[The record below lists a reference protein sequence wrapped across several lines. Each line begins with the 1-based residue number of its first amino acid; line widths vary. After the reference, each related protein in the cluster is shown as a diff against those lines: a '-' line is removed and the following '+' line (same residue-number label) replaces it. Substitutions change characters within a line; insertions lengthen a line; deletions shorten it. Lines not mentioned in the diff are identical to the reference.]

1 MKLRASSQM
10 GTVSMALADEVS
22 SFSILFSN
30 VHKMAP
36 LESGG
41 LPSDRA
47 HEEASEVKDDC
58 SIVSISLEPHGL

>member
-1 MKLRASSQM
+1 MKLELHPRW

-47 HEEASEVKDDC
+47 NEAICWPV
-58 SIVSISLEPHGL
+58 